1 MCVPCAQY
9 YPASWHQVNHE
20 EEAGDQKHDTTM
32 SRREGALEP
41 LKVIAFIAPVTLRHP
56 VATVRLDVAAAV
68 TSELVKEIGIA
79 AFDLDFL
86 SSSLPLPQAVHPR
99 VSSVYSELVDPLTGG
114 FFHIIATFELA
125 GEHLRPSFRSGEYI
139 FRLRAFAA
147 IIDEH
152 LSTLPESEQKEG
164 RGETQVTLRL
174 VVEGIPESE

>member
-1 MCVPCAQY
+1 VPCAPY
-9 YPASWHQVNHE
+9 YPVSWYQVNHE
-20 EEAGDQKHDTTM
+20 EEAGDQKHAITM
-32 SRREGALEP
+32 SRRVGTVEP
-41 LKVIAFIAPVTLRHP
+41 LKVIAFIAPVTLRYP
-56 VATVRLDVAAAV
+56 VATVRLDVAAVV

-86 SSSLPLPQAVHPR
+86 SSSLLLPQAAQPR
-99 VSSVYSELVDPLTGG
+99 VSYVYSGLVDPLTGG

-125 GEHLRPSFRSGEYI
+125 GEHISPSFRSGEYV

-152 LSTLPESEQKEG
+152 WSTLPESEQKEG

-174 VVEGIPESE
+174 VVEGMPQSE